1 MTLRRST
8 TTMLAALAAAAIGL
22 LPVSG
27 LDAQTVDAKLS
38 GLTDPS
44 KDVDIEADSME
55 VLDAAKKAIFT
66 GRVNATRGGTT
77 MTSERMEV
85 SYASAPS
92 ANTTNK
98 AEVTMLNASGG
109 VTINTGRQVITG
121 KAALLDVKG
130 NVLTVTGSVTVKDGA
145 TVVRGEKLR
154 IDLNT
159 KVSSMTGGRVR
170 GSFVPSAASK

>member
-1 MTLRRST
+1 MTLRIPRT
-8 TTMLAALAAAAIGL
+8 LTVWALAAAAIGL
-22 LPVSG
+22 NPVPAVE
-27 LDAQTVDAKLS
+27 AQTVDAKLS